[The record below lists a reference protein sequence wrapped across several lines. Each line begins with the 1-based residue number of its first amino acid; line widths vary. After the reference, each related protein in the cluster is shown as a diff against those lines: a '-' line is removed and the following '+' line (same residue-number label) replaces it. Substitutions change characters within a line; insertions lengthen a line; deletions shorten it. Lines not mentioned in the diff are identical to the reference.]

1 MSIGS
6 ATPKKVDARLEQGVS
21 SGSVVRSGAGSVSE
35 SVSERATG
43 SVSESISELLSEPV
57 SSSVSVSKSADASSK
72 ELKVDWSSYHQ
83 LIERLVILVHQSGES
98 FDQILCLA
106 RGGLRVGDVFSRI
119 FDLPLAI
126 LATSSYRDDAGHTQ
140 GALNIAPF
148 ITTTQGTL
156 SGRILVVD
164 DMVDSGQTLDL
175 VCKHLLYTYPGI
187 ASLKTAVL
195 WYKID
200 SVIEPDYFVEKLSG
214 NLWIDQPFELYDG
227 LSASELAQKH
237 KNALAS

>member
-1 MSIGS
+1 MSKSTSTEPVGAGVDAGLDAKVGAKVVAPLIAKASAEVVAKAEVGVDALAGVNLSRGS
-6 ATPKKVDARLEQGVS
+6 ATDA
-21 SGSVVRSGAGSVSE
+21 
-35 SVSERATG
+35 
-43 SVSESISELLSEPV
+43 
-57 SSSVSVSKSADASSK
+57 SK
-72 ELKVDWSSYHQ
+72 ELRVDWSSYHL
-83 LIERLVILVHQSGES
+83 LIERLVILLHESGEQ

-106 RGGLRVGDVFSRI
+106 RGGLRIGDVFSRV

-126 LATSSYRDDAGHTQ
+126 LATSSYRDNAGHTQ
-140 GALNIAPF
+140 GTLNIAPF

-195 WYKID
+195 WYKVD

-214 NLWIDQPFELYDG
+214 NPWIYQPFELYDA
-227 LSASELAQKH
+227 LSAAELAQKH
-237 KNALAS
+237 IKKHTIELTP

>member
-6 ATPKKVDARLEQGVS
+6 ATPKKVDARVEQGVS

-35 SVSERATG
+35 
-43 SVSESISELLSEPV
+43 LDSEPV
-57 SSSVSVSKSADASSK
+57 SELVSESVSKSADASSK